1 MLTTDELIGEDVAHL
16 FNNLSG
22 WSRNASYG
30 QLMVAPDS
38 VRTGLVNRIEREI
51 EHHRAGRPARIRMKM
66 NSLVDEAIMDALY
79 LASQQGLPVQLV
91 TRAICA
97 LRPGVPGLSET
108 IEVRSI
114 LGRFLEHSRVYW
126 FDNGGEPEAW
136 IGSADMM
143 HRNLDRRV
151 EVLVRLPEAALVEEV
166 GEMLDL
172 AFWHDTSAWELRSD
186 GDWVRNAGKVSY
198 QEALIER
205 HRRRR
210 TAG

>member
-1 MLTTDELIGEDVAHL
+1 MRTESGATSSWPY
-16 FNNLSG
+16 NLSG
-22 WSRNASYG
+22 FARKPSYE
-30 QLMVAPDS
+30 QLLVAPDS
-38 VRTGLVNRIEREI
+38 VRTGLVERIEREV

-66 NSLVDEAIMDALY
+66 NSLVDESVVDAIY
-79 LASQQGLPVQLV
+79 LASQVGVPVQLL
-91 TRAICA
+91 TRAICT
-97 LRPGVPGLSET
+97 LRPGVPGLSES

-136 IGSADMM
+136 IGSADIM

-151 EVLVRLPEAALVEEV
+151 EVLVRLPEVELVDEM
-166 GEMLDL
+166 GQMLDL
-172 AFWHDTSAWELRSD
+172 AFAPGTSAWELRSD
-186 GDWVRNAGKVSY
+186 GDWVRNAGQTDY

-210 TAG
+210 TGG